1 MQAGRNNGVCSL
13 PSKHKRAHALKSF
26 RVSCTGLVTSR
37 FVHRHLH
44 VIDAHTA
51 EAIVFGL
58 AGLPG
63 GHL

>member
-1 MQAGRNNGVCSL
+1 M